1 MEREV
6 APKLEVEDAD
16 DLGISTGFDDFDH
29 LSVAAEASASARKR
43 FFLVCD
49 ATSSMGPW
57 WDMAQASLKKAVDE
71 VASRT
76 NTPFQVKVVAYR
88 DHTCDRVPVQE
99 SDWSNDTEYLKDYI
113 KHISCNG
120 GGDYP
125 ESVGRGL
132 APAAQSDAC
141 MVILIGDAPGRRE
154 SDGLYEAKILGSQ
167 KCPVFA
173 LHCTDEK
180 RLVENFRAIAK
191 LSGGKAMLL
200 RDAKNMT
207 DIFSALL
214 AKVVFQITYQATS
227 IEGKKLMEGA

>member
-1 MEREV
+1 MNQV
-6 APKLEVEDAD
+6 TPKLDVVDAD
-16 DLGISTGFDDFDH
+16 DLGIKEGFDDFDH
-29 LSVAAEASASARKR
+29 LATAANASAAARKR

-57 WDMAQASLKKAVDE
+57 WQMAQAALKKAVDE

-88 DHTCDRVPVQE
+88 DHTCDSRPFEE
-99 SDWSNDTEYLKDYI
+99 SNWSNDTEYLKDYI
-113 KHISCNG
+113 KGIRCEG

-125 ESVGRGL
+125 ESVGHGL

-141 MVILIGDAPGRRE
+141 MVILIGDAPGRYE
-154 SDGLYEAKILGSQ
+154 SDGLYEAEILGKQ

-173 LHCTDEK
+173 LHCTREE
-180 RLVENFRAIAK
+180 RLVENFQAIAK
-191 LSGGKAMLL
+191 RSGGKAMLL
-200 RDAKNMT
+200 QDAGSMA

-227 IEGKKLMEGA
+227 IEGKKLMEGV